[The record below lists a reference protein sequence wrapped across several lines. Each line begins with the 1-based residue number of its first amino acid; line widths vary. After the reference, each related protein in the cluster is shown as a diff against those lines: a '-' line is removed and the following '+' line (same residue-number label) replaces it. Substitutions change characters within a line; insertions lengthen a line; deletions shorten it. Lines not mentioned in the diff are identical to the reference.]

1 MAMPDGSE
9 QEAAQGREALRGV
22 GVDPVPDDVVA
33 RLEARLDLELP
44 DRPVPAAP
52 VRRPRRRFGLLLGA
66 PVAAAA
72 AIVAVLVLGS
82 SGTSPKAVNTL
93 AGAAHLP
100 AATTR
105 DQQLQKAAAV
115 GAAALPSARA
125 CPKGEVRRRARPG
138 GPARCRPRHHAGAR

>member
-1 MAMPDGSE
+1 MPDGSE
-9 QEAAQGREALRGV
+9 QEAARGREALRGL

-33 RLEARLDLELP
+33 RLDARLDLELP
-44 DRPVPAAP
+44 APPVRTAP

-72 AIVAVLVLGS
+72 AVVAVLVLGS

-93 AGAAHLP
+93 AGAAHTS

-105 DQQLQKAAAV
+105 DQQVLRSAAV
-115 GAAALPSARA
+115 GAAAAPSPRA

-138 GPARCRPRHHAGAR
+138 GPARCRPRHRAGVR